1 MFKTRKDSYKFTG
14 KSHSVKGMVST
25 VIGGVSIAGL
35 LTLFIVSGIYKG
47 NGSIIFGIAGMIL
60 FILCFIGF
68 VVGVRAC
75 MEKEIYYTAPITG
88 MSINGILTITL
99 FILYV
104 MGIFM

>member
-14 KSHSVKGMVST
+14 KSHSIKGMVST
-25 VIGGVSIAGL
+25 VIGGVSFVGL
-35 LTLFIVSGIYKG
+35 LTLFILSGVHKG

-60 FILCFIGF
+60 FVLSFTGF
-68 VVGVRAC
+68 VVGVRSC
-75 MEKEIYYTAPITG
+75 LEKEIYYTAPITG
-88 MSINGILTITL
+88 MSINGILTIIL